1 MFNLLG
7 WKRLVKLVTLF
18 KLIIV
23 GKIDKSTL
31 KLRTSSHEKTSLR
44 EWESQSRCLQF
55 MQLTN
60 DSYPE
65 YVNNWKI
72 WKIRHLYRK
81 KGILQ
86 VRNPNG

>member
-7 WKRLVKLVTLF
+7 WKRLLKLVTLF

-44 EWESQSRCLQF
+44 E
-55 MQLTN
+55 
-60 DSYPE
+60 
-65 YVNNWKI
+65 
-72 WKIRHLYRK
+72 
-81 KGILQ
+81 
-86 VRNPNG
+86 